1 MPCVVVEV
9 RRTRLRNAGTLL
21 SSLIH
26 VSNRP
31 RLVVGSAIGVVL
43 VLNLVGHVIEQGL
56 NGTKFAVGV
65 VGHVAPLNHEHLAWV
80 ATVKGVGRRS
90 VGVDA
95 L

>member
-1 MPCVVVEV
+1 MTWVGVET
-9 RRTRLRNAGTLL
+9 RRRLVSNASSLL
-21 SSLIH
+21 SSLVH

-31 RLVVGSAIGVVL
+31 GVVRGSTTAVVL

-56 NGTKFAVGV
+56 NGTKLTVGV
-65 VGHVAPLNHEHLAWV
+65 VGHVVPLNHKHLAWV

-90 VGVDA
+90 VGVDS